1 MTCGQVMDRQAE
13 LLGRRTE
20 QALRDELERIERL
33 ERDAGVPLSFQT
45 RMDIQRRLRL
55 MEGRAS
61 RDEQAAQRL
70 SSSSRSCSAAHPI
83 AAIVPQSR
91 RTFTIDEAV
100 NAARH
105 RIAAARAKNAAIV
118 SGDVAGSG
126 RQRRG
131 KDADIRDAVAAARR
145 RVNSRNL
152 PGESVCEVLARA
164 HEDLNEIRRGGL
176 AATLRASGAR
186 GAARLARVTAREFVE
201 GEPGADAVLRS
212 AAEAV
217 EEQAQEDGRRQV
229 GGVEDAENSSGEESA
244 AATAALG
251 PEEDQMCNVCWERTG
266 PSRCLLD
273 CPGHH
278 VFCIRCVVRWFKGK
292 NPAERVC
299 PCCKQLVYTVFC
311 RRDPSSGEVC

>member
-1 MTCGQVMDRQAE
+1 MDRQAE

-61 RDEQAAQRL
+61 RDEQAAQRQ
-70 SSSSRSCSAAHPI
+70 SSSSKSCSAAHPI
-83 AAIVPQSR
+83 AASVPQSR
-91 RTFTIDEAV
+91 RTVTIDEAV

-118 SGDVAGSG
+118 SGDGAGSG

-131 KDADIRDAVAAARR
+131 KNADIRDAVAAARR

-164 HEDLNEIRRGGL
+164 HEDLNEIRRGGN

-186 GAARLARVTAREFVE
+186 GAARLARVTARELVE
-201 GEPGADAVLRS
+201 GEPGAEAVLRS
-212 AAEAV
+212 A
-217 EEQAQEDGRRQV
+217 EDGRRQV
-229 GGVEDAENSSGEESA
+229 GGEEDAELSSGEESA

-278 VFCIRCVVRWFKGK
+278 VFCIRCVVRWFQGK

-311 RRDPSSGEVC
+311 RRDPSSSEVCCHV